1 MSDNKLQ
8 IKIDELEKEN
18 EELKAKLKKYTNPDR
33 RKKYYQNH
41 KEELKEKTKEY
52 IQKTGYKP
60 SSEKRKEYNKRYYEE
75 KKES

>member
-33 RKKYYQNH
+33 RKKYYQM
-41 KEELKEKTKEY
+41 K
-52 IQKTGYKP
+52 
-60 SSEKRKEYNKRYYEE
+60 
-75 KKES
+75 